1 MENYMV
7 QLSFVS
13 CWWTPIFLFNR
24 LSFDKDEMVAKA
36 LRLIALYKEAG
47 ISEERVLIKLSST
60 WEGIQ
65 AGKYVCYIFVSL
77 VLLSLLS
84 LSQSVSWSPGGLSGV
99 CTLLCVMHWY
109 EQRVWKCQSN
119 MEFMCRCGKMEA
131 HAPQFQLASV
141 GHESQAKQSCVMLIY
156 SVWY

>member
-1 MENYMV
+1 
-7 QLSFVS
+7 
-13 CWWTPIFLFNR
+13 
-24 LSFDKDEMVAKA
+24 MVAKA

-84 LSQSVSWSPGGLSGV
+84 LSLSQSVGALEV
-99 CTLLCVMHWY
+99 CLVSVHCYVLIHDMW
-109 EQRVWKCQSN
+109 
-119 MEFMCRCGKMEA
+119 
-131 HAPQFQLASV
+131 HALV
-141 GHESQAKQSCVMLIY
+141 
-156 SVWY
+156 